1 MTGPHAGK
9 TALIPRICLHLES
22 TRFPFIL
29 ERRQFLLKVCYAM
42 TINKSQG
49 QTLATVGVYLK
60 KSIFSHGQLYVAFS
74 RVTLKQG
81 LRILIEDEDDHCT
94 NQTQNIVYREIFAA
108 LQPNGN
114 DHYTL
119 CGLLPFSGAS

>member
-94 NQTQNIVYREIFAA
+94 NQTQNIVYREIFAV
-108 LQPNGN
+108 LQPNGAA
-114 DHYTL
+114 
-119 CGLLPFSGAS
+119 P